1 MRGAQSKEERFEKI
15 YRQYKDEVYR
25 ISLYYT
31 RNEQEAQDITQK
43 VFYKFYLYIDR
54 IQPDCIKAY
63 LFRSA
68 RNLSYNWLRDTRKE
82 LQNGSIGQVSEYELV
97 MHGAEEGYLHMAEES
112 EKRKFISLFMR
123 QLQAENEMWY
133 EILNLIYC
141 LELSHDEAAE
151 TLGIS
156 KTVLYSKLYRAKQW
170 LRKQFGDTYKEL

>member
-1 MRGAQSKEERFEKI
+1 MRGDQCKEERFEKI

-31 RNEQEAQDITQK
+31 KNEQESQDITQK
-43 VFYKFYLYIDR
+43 VFYKFYLYFDKIN
-54 IQPDCIKAY
+54 PDCIKAY

-68 RNLSYNWLRDTRKE
+68 RNLSYNWLRDTKKE
-82 LQNGSIGQVSEYELV
+82 LKNETVDAVAEQQVSIHNV
-97 MHGAEEGYLHMAEES
+97 EESYLHAEQERDVNRFFS
-112 EKRKFISLFMR
+112 SIMR
-123 QLQAENEMWY
+123 QLYEENETWY

-151 TLGIS
+151 QLGIS

-170 LRKQFGDTYKEL
+170 LRKNFSDEYNRL